1 MVLMSRTYARDKAL
15 KGKIALVAGGTRGA
29 GRGIA
34 GRGMQY
40 QALAAERYLA
50 DGRTDSD
57 VLPID
62 ETVAIM
68 ATLDEI
74 RALVGVRYPG
84 EE

>member
-1 MVLMSRTYARDKAL
+1 MLEDYVSQ
-15 KGKIALVAGGTRGA
+15 IE
-29 GRGIA
+29 

-40 QALAAERYLA
+40 QALAAERFLSE
-50 DGRTDSD
+50 GRTDSD

-68 ATLDEI
+68 ATLDEV
-74 RALVGVRYPG
+74 RSLVGVRYPG

>member
-1 MVLMSRTYARDKAL
+1 
-15 KGKIALVAGGTRGA
+15 
-29 GRGIA
+29 
-34 GRGMQY
+34 MQY
-40 QALAAERYLA
+40 QALAAERLIA
-50 DGRTDSD
+50 AGLTDSD

-74 RALVGVRYPG
+74 RELVGVRYPG